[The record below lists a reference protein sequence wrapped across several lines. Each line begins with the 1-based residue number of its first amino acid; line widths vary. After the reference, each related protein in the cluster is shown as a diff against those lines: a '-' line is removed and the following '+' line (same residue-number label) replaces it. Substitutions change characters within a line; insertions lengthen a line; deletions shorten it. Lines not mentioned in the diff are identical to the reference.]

1 MRLLIASTSTVH
13 GGTYLG
19 YLKETVAK
27 FFAGKTVTFI
37 PYARPGG
44 ITHEA
49 YTAKAREAFNTMGI
63 QLRGIHEFESPK
75 KAVADAQAFFTG
87 GGNTFLLTDMLHR
100 KELMKPLAEAVRAG
114 APYMG
119 SSAGSNIAG
128 QSMQTTNDMPIVYPP
143 SFSTL
148 GLLPFNLNPHYLD
161 PDPDSLH
168 MGETRETRIKEFH
181 SFNSTPVLGLREGS
195 WLEVEDER
203 IFLRGSLTA
212 RLFRQEKDPVE
223 LPTDERIILD

>member
-148 GLLPFNLNPHYLD
+148 GLLPLNLNPHYLD

>member
-13 GGTYLG
+13 GGTYLD
-19 YLKETVAK
+19 YLKETVTK

-203 IFLRGSLTA
+203 IFLRGNLTA